1 MKDVQDLIKVV
12 TESTAQVQSQF
23 SSIFNLTKTVSEQ
36 ELIIDEE
43 MQQQNRGG
51 EQVLELMRSIND
63 ITVNVKNDS
72 DEMMEG
78 SKQVS
83 YEMDRIAS
91 MTTSVNTNV
100 KNMTEKTDAIGN
112 LSKKAH
118 EYVEKNVESIAKL
131 RDAMNKFK
139 VE

>member
-1 MKDVQDLIKVV
+1 
-12 TESTAQVQSQF
+12 
-23 SSIFNLTKTVSEQ
+23 
-36 ELIIDEE
+36 
-43 MQQQNRGG
+43 MQQQNKGG
-51 EQVLELMRSIND
+51 EQVLQLMRTINE

-83 YEMDRIAS
+83 FEMDRIAR

-100 KNMTEKTDAIGN
+100 KNMTDKTDAIGSF
-112 LSKKAH
+112 SKKAH
-118 EYVEKNVESIAKL
+118 ECVEKNVESIAKL

>member
-1 MKDVQDLIKVV
+1 MR
-12 TESTAQVQSQF
+12 
-23 SSIFNLTKTVSEQ
+23 
-36 ELIIDEE
+36 
-43 MQQQNRGG
+43 QQNQGG
-51 EQVLELMRSIND
+51 EQVLELMRSIQE

-83 YEMDRIAS
+83 FEMDRIAS

-100 KNMTEKTDAIGN
+100 KNMTEKTDSISSY
-112 LSKKAH
+112 SKMAH
-118 EYVEKNVESIAKL
+118 ECVEKNVSSIAKL

>member
-1 MKDVQDLIKVV
+1 MR
-12 TESTAQVQSQF
+12 
-23 SSIFNLTKTVSEQ
+23 
-36 ELIIDEE
+36 
-43 MQQQNRGG
+43 QQNQGG
-51 EQVLELMRSIND
+51 EQVLELMREINS
-63 ITVNVKNDS
+63 ITVSVKNDS

-83 YEMDRIAS
+83 YEMDQIAR

-100 KNMTEKTDAIGN
+100 KNMTEKTDSILN
-112 LSKKAH
+112 YSKLAH
-118 EYVEKNVESIAKL
+118 ECVEKNVTSIAKL

>member
-1 MKDVQDLIKVV
+1 
-12 TESTAQVQSQF
+12 
-23 SSIFNLTKTVSEQ
+23 
-36 ELIIDEE
+36 
-43 MQQQNRGG
+43 MQQQNKGG
-51 EQVLELMRSIND
+51 EQVLQLMRSINE

-83 YEMDRIAS
+83 FEMDRIAR

-100 KNMTEKTDAIGN
+100 KNMTEKTDAIG
-112 LSKKAH
+112 SYSQKAH
-118 EYVEKNVESIAKL
+118 ECVEKNVESIAKL

>member
-1 MKDVQDLIKVV
+1 MR
-12 TESTAQVQSQF
+12 E
-23 SSIFNLTKTVSEQ
+23 
-36 ELIIDEE
+36 
-43 MQQQNRGG
+43 QNRGG
-51 EQVLELMRSIND
+51 AQVLALMRSINE
-63 ITVNVKNDS
+63 ITVNVKSDS

-83 YEMDRIAS
+83 IEMDRIAQ

-100 KNMTEKTDAIGN
+100 KNMTEKTDAISE
-112 LSKKAH
+112 LSQNAH
-118 EYVEKNVESIAKL
+118 NYVDKNVESIAKL